1 MQEKSLYIKV
11 ISPTVYEKIV
21 QKHEGETKFK
31 YGNGEQTQI
40 KISKA
45 DSPAITVRVFNL
57 PPEVP
62 NSMVTTALTRY
73 GVINSVRNEQWSTAF
88 PFPVNNGIRALK
100 MEVKQNIPGSVPI
113 GGYNAHVTYIGQPI
127 LCFVCHEPDHKKEG
141 CRRRKTTLPVSV
153 QSRKLLLSDIVMGR
167 SSQGPSTSKEER
179 TMTRPVER
187 GAPVEDDT
195 DTSSET
201 AEVTNVVTD
210 RTEQPTLETT
220 DRTEDTTAE
229 EVNTDGRNAAP
240 ELMETTVIPPES
252 KSASQFG
259 DASLEE
265 NSRDPLLRSRD
276 AGPSNAAT
284 DKNSPH
290 LNPSSKTKNSPT
302 RPHPYAIYGRTK
314 KSNKKEGAEGKSTQ
328 KGNINNTTV
337 EGITDL
343 DMQNDIDVLL
353 LQEVN
358 NDNFEF
364 LGPQYEYV
372 VNTGENNRGTA
383 IIYLAGMDIEQVET
397 HPSGRVIS
405 MNINNTQFINVY
417 LPSGTNYRQE
427 RENFISKEI
436 PFYLRHRYNRL
447 LIGGDWN
454 CVLHAK
460 DQTGK
465 YNPSPA
471 LENLTRELQLMDT
484 WELFHG
490 NDVEYTF
497 RRQNVSSRLDRFYI
511 TRLHSIDV
519 YRIQNASKKLKNF
532 FTSFYAASPTSQKAT
547 SDILKSVNRHLS
559 LQQQQDLQSPI
570 TEEEIRLALEGA
582 PKNTAPGP
590 DGLTYQVYK
599 NHWRLIKEYLIE
611 LMNYILDTG
620 SVIDG
625 LSDGVVTLIPKTTN
639 PTTVS
644 EYRPITLLKTDY
656 KLFMKV
662 LANRLKPAFRDIFE
676 IGQTCGVPEK
686 SIIHNLSTIRD
697 TVLYFEEH
705 HNDKEHY
712 SQWTLIRRLTGLI
725 ICTYNVSWNVSAYQT
740 KLLASSK
747 TYTEL
752 RIPGSKL
759 MDSLRNEYPFKRPY
773 AKDVLKYATVLERAV
788 SFYIWK
794 DYLYKLR
801 KAQLVLP
808 KDKGGSQLIAVK
820 EKCQALITPNIIRG
834 QRGESDPMDNEFWKR
849 HIPL

>member
-1 MQEKSLYIKV
+1 MEHSI
-11 ISPTVYEKIV
+11 
-21 QKHEGETKFK
+21 
-31 YGNGEQTQI
+31 
-40 KISKA
+40 
-45 DSPAITVRVFNL
+45 
-57 PPEVP
+57 
-62 NSMVTTALTRY
+62 
-73 GVINSVRNEQWSTAF
+73 

-141 CRRRKTTLPVSV
+141 CPRRKTTLPVSV

-259 DASLEE
+259 DASLE
-265 NSRDPLLRSRD
+265 
-276 AGPSNAAT
+276 
-284 DKNSPH
+284 
-290 LNPSSKTKNSPT
+290 
-302 RPHPYAIYGRTK
+302 
-314 KSNKKEGAEGKSTQ
+314 
-328 KGNINNTTV
+328 
-337 EGITDL
+337 
-343 DMQNDIDVLL
+343 
-353 LQEVN
+353 
-358 NDNFEF
+358 
-364 LGPQYEYV
+364 
-372 VNTGENNRGTA
+372 
-383 IIYLAGMDIEQVET
+383 
-397 HPSGRVIS
+397 
-405 MNINNTQFINVY
+405 
-417 LPSGTNYRQE
+417 
-427 RENFISKEI
+427 
-436 PFYLRHRYNRL
+436 
-447 LIGGDWN
+447 
-454 CVLHAK
+454 
-460 DQTGK
+460 
-465 YNPSPA
+465 
-471 LENLTRELQLMDT
+471 
-484 WELFHG
+484 
-490 NDVEYTF
+490 
-497 RRQNVSSRLDRFYI
+497 
-511 TRLHSIDV
+511 
-519 YRIQNASKKLKNF
+519 
-532 FTSFYAASPTSQKAT
+532 KAT

-570 TEEEIRLALEGA
+570 TEEEIRSALEGA

-705 HNDKEHY
+705 HNDKGALLSVDFNKAFDRVNHLYLQRVMECFCIPDKIVSVIKNIYRTAH
-712 SQWTLIRRLTGLI
+712 SRIQVNGFFTQRIPIQASVRQGCPLSMFLFELSVEPLIRMAHQNLNSEQRTTCPLFTSRVYADDVLFLLRDTDDCVTLPHILETYSAASCAQLNTRKSFLIPLGSWPDGLTFNESTTVRQAKILGMTVCNSFEEMVEI
-725 ICTYNVSWNVSAYQT
+725 NWT
-740 KLLASSK
+740 KTTALTRVTLFQQIHRNLNLF
-747 TYTEL
+747 E
-752 RIPGSKL
+752 RVWHVNIFCFSKL
-759 MDSLRNEYPFKRPY
+759 WYLAQILPLP
-773 AKDVLKYATVLERAV
+773 VKYATVLERAV

-808 KDKGGSQLIAVK
+808 KDKGGLQLIAVK